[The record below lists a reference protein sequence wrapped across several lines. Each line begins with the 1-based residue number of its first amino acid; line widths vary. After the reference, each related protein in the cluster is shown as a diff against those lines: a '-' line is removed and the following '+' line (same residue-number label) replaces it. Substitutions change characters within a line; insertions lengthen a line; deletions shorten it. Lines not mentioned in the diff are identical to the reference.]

1 MLVAFAVFA
10 TGASGKSHH
19 AHHPQG
25 LSDSVFATGTG
36 IFHTTSTGAREAV
49 SLPDDITALGG
60 DIYVGFQNGV
70 GPQGQASTTGNL
82 NSTVVEFDSSGN
94 EVGQWDI
101 AGKCDGLTAD
111 PETGEVI
118 ATVNE
123 DANSSL
129 YLITPGGSAVHYH
142 YSQPLPSNGGTDAI
156 SIYHGEVLISASAP
170 GTTGTAAP
178 QPTYP
183 AVYRARFDAASQA
196 VTLRGLFSDEAL
208 ARVAN
213 RPAGRGHKF
222 VHLALTDP
230 DSNEVVPDYA
240 PRFGGDFML
249 TSQGDQ
255 QQIFYS
261 GSDRRRGGAV
271 GAQPQ
276 PLGRRHGV
284 AVVAGRRALHDRQR
298 REHDLQDHRRIHPR
312 FDARCGDAVRPERCA
327 EHVPRTGIPAEL
339 PWRSGPEHRQHHR
352 RAGRWSVVPASGHAV
367 PGALIG
373 DAAVLDAADLVD
385 LDGDD
390 VAVAEQ

>member
-10 TGASGKSHH
+10 TAASGKSHH
-19 AHHPQG
+19 SHHAQG

-36 IFHTTSTGAREAV
+36 IFHTTSTGARESV

-111 PETGEVI
+111 PNTGQVI

-129 YLITPGGSAVHYH
+129 YLITPGASAVHYH
-142 YSQPLPSNGGTDAI
+142 YSEALPSNGGTDAI
-156 SIYHGEVLISASAP
+156 SIYRGEVLISASAP
-170 GTTGTAAP
+170 GTTGAAAP
-178 QPTYP
+178 QASYP
-183 AVYRARFDAASQA
+183 AVYRARFDATTQT
-196 VTLRGLFSDEAL
+196 VTLQGLFSDEAL

-255 QQIFYS
+255 QQIFVS
-261 GSDRRRGGAV
+261 RSDRRRGGLSVLNLSHSVDDTAWPSSRDGALYTTDNAANAIYKITGGFTRGSTLVAV
-271 GAQPQ
+271 TPCDQNDAPSTCPGPGFPANYLGELNPNTGNITAVQVDGPSFQPQ
-276 PLGRRHGV
+276 GMLFLAP
-284 AVVAGRRALHDRQR
+284 
-298 REHDLQDHRRIHPR
+298 
-312 FDARCGDAVRPERCA
+312 
-327 EHVPRTGIPAEL
+327 
-339 PWRSGPEHRQHHR
+339 
-352 RAGRWSVVPASGHAV
+352 
-367 PGALIG
+367 
-373 DAAVLDAADLVD
+373 
-385 LDGDD
+385 
-390 VAVAEQ
+390 